1 MSSSTWS
8 ASDDPRRDGAPGQ
21 TNGFGSH
28 HAHAYK
34 PACGMSDWRATL
46 ARWSIAPRGR
56 WQAHEVAAIVVG
68 FIAFWPAGLFLLGW
82 KKGWL
87 GIDRLMNRF
96 AADPLATGTG
106 SGGDWRGDLSRS
118 SGNSAFDAHKAG
130 ELRRLE
136 EEYAR
141 LAQKQRDFEA
151 FLVRLREAKDRE
163 EFERFVR
170 EHQAVTPA

>member
-8 ASDDPRRDGAPGQ
+8 ASDDDARRREAAPGFEPK
-21 TNGFGSH
+21 NAFAGRPF
-28 HAHAYK
+28 
-34 PACGMSDWRATL
+34 PALGDWRETL

-87 GIDRLMNRF
+87 GIDRLMSRF

-106 SGGDWRGDLSRS
+106 NGGGDWRGDLSRS
-118 SGNSAFDAHKAG
+118 SGNSAFDAHKAE

-141 LAQKQRDFEA
+141 LARKQRDFEA

-163 EFERFVR
+163 EFERFLR
-170 EHQAVTPA
+170 EHQAVTPV

>member
-1 MSSSTWS
+1 M
-8 ASDDPRRDGAPGQ
+8 
-21 TNGFGSH
+21 
-28 HAHAYK
+28 
-34 PACGMSDWRATL
+34 L

-56 WQAHEVAAIVVG
+56 WRPHEVAAMVVG
-68 FIAFWPAGLFLLGW
+68 FVAFWPVGLFLLGW

-87 GIDRLMNRF
+87 GIDRLMSRF
-96 AADPLATGTG
+96 EADPLAPGTG
-106 SGGDWRGDLSRS
+106 PAGGGGWRDDLSRS
-118 SGNSAFDAHKAG
+118 SGNSAFDAHKNA
-130 ELRRLE
+130 ELQRLE